1 MTHLRPLWIALGML
15 VCVALASCGGVTK
28 DYGYG
33 PCQEY
38 EPVCLDGELVCT
50 VGDKGCRTCSC
61 SGGFDR
67 DPPGPTSRTP

>member
-1 MTHLRPLWIALGML
+1 MSNLRPLLFA
-15 VCVALASCGGVTK
+15 VTTVALLSLAACGGVTK

-38 EPVCLDGELVCT
+38 EPFCLDGELVCT
-50 VGDKGCRTCSC
+50 IGEKGCRTCTC